1 MRKEALHILRDP
13 RSLYM
18 ALGVPV
24 LLLVLF
30 GYAITFDIKNIPVGI
45 IDHDRTETS
54 RNLISQIDSSPYF
67 DLRHRLSDYS
77 TTEEILDRGE
87 ARFILGIP
95 SGFAKDLAQGKNA
108 HIQVLIDGSDN
119 NSAQVALGYVSGIVQ
134 KFSSEMMLQRL
145 GSIGITLKSV
155 IPPINIEPRIWYNP
169 SLRSANFIVPGLIA
183 VVMMAMCAML
193 TSLTVAREWEAGT
206 MEQLIA
212 SPIRPHE
219 IIIGKLLP
227 YYVLGLLQA
236 VLIILVG
243 TQVFQVPLKGNILFL
258 FATTSLFLLG
268 SLGIGL
274 FISAV
279 TRSQQLSFMLS
290 IIITFLPSFL
300 LSGFI
305 FPVTSMPWIIRVLT
319 HLVPA
324 RYFLI
329 ILRGIFLKDVGFS
342 VLRLEVGALA
352 AFAFLI
358 ILACAQRLKLRL
370 E

>member
-1 MRKEALHILRDP
+1 MRKETLHILRDP

-24 LLLVLF
+24 LLLILF

-54 RNLISQIDSSPYF
+54 RDLISQMDSSPYF
-67 DLRHRLSDYS
+67 DLRYRLSAYS
-77 TTEEILDRGE
+77 ATEDILDRGK
-87 ARFILGIP
+87 ARFILSIP
-95 SGFAKDLAQGKNA
+95 SGFARDLSQGKNA
-108 HIQVLIDGSDN
+108 QIQVLIDGSDN
-119 NSAQVALGYVSGIVQ
+119 NSAQVALGYVSGIIQ
-134 KFSSEMMLQRL
+134 RFSSNLLLERL
-145 GSIGITLKSV
+145 NRQGITLKIA
-155 IPPINIEPRIWYNP
+155 IPPINAEPRVWYNP
-169 SLRSANFIVPGLIA
+169 ELRSANFIVPGLIA

-212 SPIRPHE
+212 TPIRPHE
-219 IIIGKLLP
+219 IIIGKLMP
-227 YYVLGLLQA
+227 YYVLGLLQTT
-236 VLIILVG
+236 LIIIVG
-243 TQVFQVPLKGNILFL
+243 TQVFQVPLKGNLFFL
-258 FATTSLFLLG
+258 FVTTSVFLLG

-274 FISAV
+274 FISVV
-279 TRSQQLSFMLS
+279 TKSQQLAFMLS
-290 IIITFLPSFL
+290 ITLTFLPSFL

-305 FPVTSMPWIIRVLT
+305 FPISSMPGIIRLLT

-324 RYFLI
+324 RYFLT

-342 VLRLEVGALA
+342 ALRLEVAALT
-352 AFAFLI
+352 AFAVLI
-358 ILACAQRLKLRL
+358 IMACARRLKLHL